1 MIGND
6 IISKIGGGSGI
17 NTGSLIND
25 LVELNRAPEQQRLN
39 RREELLQS
47 QISDF
52 GLLRSAMGELE
63 SAVAAVSNRDTF
75 DAKAVSVPD
84 TSLLSFTKLEAKAN
98 AGNYQLQIE
107 QTAQAHSLSSA
118 AVADVKAPLGKGEI
132 TLQFGNWNAAL
143 DNFDVNPDR
152 TGVTITLD
160 ESNNSLTGLRDA
172 INGADVGVQARIIND
187 GSGYRLLLNGP
198 SGANNELSLTVS
210 EDPLEPGLA
219 MFNFNESSQSLTQQQ
234 QGRDAHIRL
243 NGLLVT
249 RESNRVTDVIEGLE
263 FDIFN
268 SNPAEVINVNITAD
282 RSLAELAIRDF
293 VEAYNTFVREVER
306 LTGFN
311 EETGEF
317 GSLQNDSLAK
327 NLMQNIRGFLGSA
340 IRGIDSG
347 FSTLGSLGIY
357 TRRDGTLEINEDPD
371 RSNTNFQ
378 AAFNNHFQK
387 VRDFF
392 VPTTQSSDSRVL
404 VNGFNNRTQS
414 GSYDVVIT
422 QEAQKGYYHAD
433 PMALGF
439 PLDTTGKDYSFG
451 VRVDGKSANIIS
463 LPGGKVYASG
473 AELAADLQSLINLD
487 DKLQTQRVGVSVSFN
502 DSTNALEFTSNA
514 YGEASVVTFDSVGA
528 DMADLGIATGA
539 GVTGK
544 NVAGTIGG
552 EAGFGYGNVLL
563 PALRTPAEGLGLTIA
578 PGVTEAT
585 VNFSRGLAG
594 GLNSILDNFLAN
606 NGLIKAREG
615 NIKQDLSAVAED
627 REALER
633 RSEAYRAR
641 LQSQFLAMESIVNSL
656 NNTGSFLDGI
666 LDRLPFT
673 ARKSR

>member
-6 IISKIGGGSGI
+6 IINKIGGGSGI

-25 LVELNRAPEQQRLN
+25 LVELNRAPEQQRLD
-39 RREELLQS
+39 RREELLQA

-63 SAVAAVSNRDTF
+63 SAVEAVSNRDTF

-84 TSLLSFTKLEAKAN
+84 TSLLSFTKLEAKAQ

-118 AVADVKAPLGKGEI
+118 AVADADSPLGQGEI

-152 TGVTITLD
+152 TGVSITLD

-172 INGADVGVQARIIND
+172 INSANVGVQASIIND
-187 GSGYRLLLNGP
+187 GTGYRLLLNGP
-198 SGANNELSLTVS
+198 SGADNEISLTVN

-249 RESNRVTDVIEGLE
+249 RQSNQVTDVIEGLE

-268 SNPAEVINVNITAD
+268 SDPAEVINVNISAD
-282 RSLAELAIRDF
+282 RGTAETAIRDF
-293 VEAYNTFVREVER
+293 VEAYNTFVGEVER
-306 LTGFN
+306 LTGLD

-317 GSLQNDSLAK
+317 GSLQNDSLAN

-340 IRGIDSG
+340 MPGIDNG
-347 FSTLGSLGIY
+347 FANLGSLGIY
-357 TRRDGTLEINEDPD
+357 TRRDGTLEIDEDPD
-371 RSNTNFQ
+371 RPNTNFQ
-378 AAFNNHFQK
+378 AAINNHYEK

-392 VPTTQSSDSRVL
+392 VPNTHSSDSRVS
-404 VNGFNNRTQS
+404 VNGYSSRTQS
-414 GSYDVVIT
+414 GSYDVQIT
-422 QEAQKGYYHAD
+422 QEALKGYFHAD

-439 PLDTTGKDYSFG
+439 PLDTTGKDYSFT
-451 VRVDGKSANIIS
+451 VQVDGVTANAIS
-463 LPGGKVYASG
+463 LPEGKVYASG

-487 DKLQTQRVGVSVSFN
+487 ENLQAQRAGVSVSFN
-502 DSTNALEFTSNA
+502 SGTNALEFTSKA
-514 YGEASVVTFDSVGA
+514 YGATSVVTFAAVGA
-528 DMADLGIATGA
+528 DMADLGIAAAA
-539 GVTGK
+539 GVAGQ
-544 NVAGTIGG
+544 NVAGTIDG
-552 EAGFGYGNVLL
+552 EVAFGYGNVLL
-563 PALRTPAEGLGLTIA
+563 PALNTPAEGLRLTIA
-578 PGVTEAT
+578 PGVTGAT
-585 VNFSRGLAG
+585 VGFSRGFAG
-594 GLNSILDNFLAN
+594 GLDSILNNFLAN
-606 NGLIKAREG
+606 NGLIKARED
-615 NIKQDLSAVAED
+615 NIKDDLENVDED
-627 REALER
+627 RRALER
-633 RSEAYRAR
+633 RSDAYRAR

-656 NNTGSFLDGI
+656 NTTGSFLDGI

-673 ARKSR
+673 AKQS

>member
-6 IISKIGGGSGI
+6 IINKIGGGSGI

-25 LVELNRAPEQQRLN
+25 LVELNRAPEQQRLD
-39 RREELLQS
+39 RREELLQA

-63 SAVAAVSNRDTF
+63 SAVEAVSNRDTF

-84 TSLLSFTKLEAKAN
+84 TSLLSFTKLEAKAQ

-118 AVADVKAPLGKGEI
+118 AVADADSPLGQGEI

-152 TGVTITLD
+152 TGVSITLD

-172 INGADVGVQARIIND
+172 INSANVGVQASIIND
-187 GSGYRLLLNGP
+187 GTGYRLLLNGP
-198 SGANNELSLTVS
+198 SGADNEISLTVN

-243 NGLLVT
+243 NGLLIT
-249 RESNRVTDVIEGLE
+249 RQSNQVTDVIEGLE

-268 SNPAEVINVNITAD
+268 SDPAEVINVNISAD
-282 RSLAELAIRDF
+282 RGTAETAIRDF
-293 VEAYNTFVREVER
+293 VEAYNTFVGEVER
-306 LTGFN
+306 LTGLD

-317 GSLQNDSLAK
+317 GSLQNDSLAN

-340 IRGIDSG
+340 MPGIDNG
-347 FSTLGSLGIY
+347 FANLGSLGIY
-357 TRRDGTLEINEDPD
+357 TRRDGTLEIDEDPD
-371 RSNTNFQ
+371 RPNTNFQ
-378 AAFNNHFQK
+378 AAINNHYEK

-392 VPTTQSSDSRVL
+392 VPNTHSSDSRVS
-404 VNGFNNRTQS
+404 VNGYSSRTQS
-414 GSYDVVIT
+414 GSYDVQIT
-422 QEAQKGYYHAD
+422 QEAQKGYFHAD

-439 PLDTTGKDYSFG
+439 PLDTTGKDYSFT
-451 VRVDGKSANIIS
+451 VQVDGVAAEVIS
-463 LPGGKVYASG
+463 LPDGKVYASG

-487 DKLQTQRVGVSVSFN
+487 ENLQAQRAEVSVSFN
-502 DSTNALEFTSNA
+502 SGTNALEFTSNA
-514 YGEASVVTFDSVGA
+514 YGATSIVTFDTVGA
-528 DMADLGIATGA
+528 DMGDLGIAAGA
-539 GVTGK
+539 GVAGQ
-544 NVAGTIGG
+544 NVAGTIDG
-552 EAGFGYGNVLL
+552 EVAFGYGNVLL
-563 PALRTPAEGLGLTIA
+563 PALNTPAEGLGLTIA

-585 VNFSRGLAG
+585 VGFSRGFAG
-594 GLNSILDNFLAN
+594 GLDSILNNFLAN
-606 NGLIKAREG
+606 NGLIKARED
-615 NIKQDLSAVAED
+615 NIKDDLETVDED
-627 REALER
+627 RQALER
-633 RSEAYRAR
+633 RSDAYRAR

-656 NNTGSFLDGI
+656 NTTGNFLDGI

-673 ARKSR
+673 AKQS